1 MAVNLPDIQLNDIG
15 KPKDGASP
23 GEVAEKIFAS
33 LQRQIKKVVN
43 PLDIGQ
49 AKKMVKGAVSD
60 IKDKVES
67 GLGNPKE
74 LLGKP
79 EELLGK
85 NVEDVGNAVKGLFG
99 D

>member
-1 MAVNLPDIQLNDIG
+1 MTVNLTDIQLNDIG
-15 KPKDGASP
+15 KPKGGASP

-60 IKDKVES
+60 IKDKIES
-67 GLGNPKE
+67 GLGNPK
-74 LLGKP
+74 
-79 EELLGK
+79 ELLGK

>member
-1 MAVNLPDIQLNDIG
+1 MILVNQKAVLLPVKLLRKYLLPCKG
-15 KPKDGASP
+15 R
-23 GEVAEKIFAS
+23 
-33 LQRQIKKVVN
+33 LKKVVN
-43 PLDIGQ
+43 PLGIGQ
-49 AKKMVKGAVSD
+49 AKKMVEGAVSD
-60 IKDKVES
+60 IKDKIES